1 MPVRLREKPFGLP
14 RPETPRGEIIINE
27 ERCKGC
33 GFCVEYCP
41 HHVLIVAAK
50 FNAKGYHPPEV
61 ARAELCVNCQDR
73 GKTMK
78 ADPRGVLTG
87 SHYIDGDFACC
98 EGALAAGCRFA
109 AGYPITPSTEV
120 VERFSRR
127 APLIEGALFIQMEDE
142 LAASIALQ
150 GAVWAGKKAMT
161 VTSGPGFSLM
171 MEHIGLAAMTETP
184 CVFVNVQRDYEI
196 IALSPN
202 SPQEAFNMT
211 IDAFNLSEQ
220 YRVPVM
226 FMMDE
231 SVGHMMERVVIPPAD
246 QIEITPRRYTKL
258 PPGEY
263 LPFKPGEDMVP
274 DMFKAGDGHRL
285 HVTGLTHD
293 FRGYPVMS
301 VEVQEQLVHRLV
313 NKIRLNAPKIW
324 RYEEVDVEDAD
335 VVVLAYGIT
344 SRLAIDAV
352 AAARKQGIKA
362 GLLRLIVVWP
372 FPERRIE
379 ELAGQGKALVMAE
392 LNYGQVF
399 LEVDRCARGKVP
411 VLLAGHGG
419 GAVHR
424 VETIVEKIME
434 AYRCR
439 S

>member
-1 MPVRLREKPFGLP
+1 
-14 RPETPRGEIIINE
+14 
-27 ERCKGC
+27 
-33 GFCVEYCP
+33 
-41 HHVLIVAAK
+41 
-50 FNAKGYHPPEV
+50 
-61 ARAELCVNCQDR
+61 
-73 GKTMK
+73 MK

-184 CVFVNVQRDYEI
+184 CVFVNVQRGGPSTGLPTLPGQADMMQARWGSHGDYEI

-246 QIEITPRRYTKL
+246 QIEITPRRFTKL

-263 LPFKPGEDMVP
+263 LPFKPAEDLVP
-274 DMFKAGDGHRL
+274 DMFKAGDGYRL

-293 FRGYPVMS
+293 FRGYPDMS
-301 VEVQEQLVHRLV
+301 ADVQEELVHRLV

-324 RYEEVDVEDAD
+324 RYEEIGVEDAD
-335 VVVLAYGIT
+335 VVVIAFGIT

-352 AAARKQGIKA
+352 ALARKEGIKV

-372 FPERRIE
+372 FPERRIQ
-379 ELAGQGKALVMAE
+379 ELAEQGKALVMAE

-399 LEVDRCARGKVP
+399 FEVERCARGKVP

-419 GAVHR
+419 GAVHK
-424 VETIVEKIME
+424 VEDIAEKIME